1 VFRAQASRAVGGNG
15 RRTSH
20 NPPDPAMLDIYD
32 RIGVTVM
39 RRAANH
45 KGSWGLCEFWLSGP
59 LGTPARTRWVLS
71 RLEKWHT
78 KRARTSA
85 RTFGSPVRR
94 TAAHWVSDGPCR

>member
-1 VFRAQASRAVGGNG
+1 MI
-15 RRTSH
+15 TSAIWILGH
-20 NPPDPAMLDIYD
+20 HIYD

-39 RRAANH
+39 GRAANH
-45 KGSWGLCEFWLSGP
+45 TGSWGLGEFWFSGP

-94 TAAHWVSDGPCR
+94 AAAHCVITPGEDQQI